1 MNFIPATHRKI
12 GFAAIISMAGLALP
26 AFATD
31 VTFEDLTGPS
41 VFDASVPAPVTED
54 GATFSGGVILSA
66 TTNLPA
72 DETVV
77 YGTADFA
84 GGTTN
89 PLIVSDPDGFDNF
102 FFDLLNGETSPQS
115 FVVADNAGHSEEFD
129 NIPAN
134 TNSGF
139 AVVGF
144 ASTGTVITI
153 TDITSG
159 TDGAFDFFIDNV
171 QFDVALPPSLGGP
184 SSVPDG
190 ASTAG
195 LMMAGVAGLS
205 ALAYRRRT
213 TA

>member
-1 MNFIPATHRKI
+1 MKFIPTAHKKI

-31 VTFEDLTGPS
+31 VTFEDLNGPS
-41 VFDASVPAPVTED
+41 VFGASTPGPVTED
-54 GATFSGGVILSA
+54 GATFSGGVILNQ

-77 YGTADFA
+77 YGTANFA
-84 GGTTN
+84 GGTEN
-89 PLIVSDPDGFDNF
+89 PLMVSDPDGFNNF

-115 FVVADNAGHSEEFD
+115 FVVADNEGHSQEFD

-144 ASTGTVITI
+144 ASTGTVVTI

-159 TDGAFDFFIDNV
+159 SDGAFDFFVDNV
-171 QFDVALPPSLGGP
+171 QFNVALPPSLGGP

-190 ASTAG
+190 APTAG
-195 LMMAGVAGLS
+195 LLAAGIAGLA
-205 ALAYRRRT
+205 ALAYRRRA